1 MATRKEL
8 IEGVGKRESHNK
20 VSPIKF
26 HCVPVSGI
34 TYARSRRALASRA
47 PLTKVV
53 FGALFFMFRAGA
65 SGRAQLITRLLLGRI
80 LGRGEG

>member
-8 IEGVGKRESHNK
+8 IEGVGKRESHTK

-34 TYARSRRALASRA
+34 TSARSRRALASRV
-47 PLTKVV
+47 PLTRVV
-53 FGALFFMFRAGA
+53 LGALFFMFCAG
-65 SGRAQLITRLLLGRI
+65 SHNGSRSHIPHTTIGSP
-80 LGRGEG
+80 